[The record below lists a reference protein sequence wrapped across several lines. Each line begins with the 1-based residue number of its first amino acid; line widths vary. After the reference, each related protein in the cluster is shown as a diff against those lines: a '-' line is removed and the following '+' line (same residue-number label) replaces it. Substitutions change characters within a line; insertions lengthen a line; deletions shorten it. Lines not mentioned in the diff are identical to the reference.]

1 MHLLRE
7 MRLNKVNK
15 DVNIVC
21 VDFVQDISWIFW
33 FRILQPWNATICMS
47 AKCYWIA
54 PFPRNEDFLCEN
66 FEGNKSMTT
75 YPEFTIAK
83 KISDSFK
90 TIKKICSDICARTLF
105 VQRCENC
112 KLWGQIFDG
121 FEGKLSTT
129 MYCEGRILSMY
140 NECASGEFKIT
151 RNKFFVTPSQSCYLT
166 FSELGNLTANFN
178 VLIGSPK
185 AGVY

>member
-1 MHLLRE
+1 MLTLFRIFHGYFGFVYYNRE
-7 MRLNKVNK
+7 MQQYA
-15 DVNIVC
+15 C
-21 VDFVQDISWIFW
+21 
-33 FRILQPWNATICMS
+33 
-47 AKCYWIA
+47 
-54 PFPRNEDFLCEN
+54 PRNAIGSLHFRE
-66 FEGNKSMTT
+66 M
-75 YPEFTIAK
+75 
-83 KISDSFK
+83 KISSVK
-90 TIKKICSDICARTLF
+90 ILKAINQWPHILNLRSRKKSVIHSKQLKKICSDICARTLF

-129 MYCEGRILSMY
+129 MYCEGRILGMY
-140 NECASGEFKIT
+140 NDCASGEFKIT